1 MSLYTV
7 EEVDV
12 PDGLVLVHHL
22 AGFVD
27 AGNAAGLAA
36 SHVLD
41 LAGPGEVVA
50 RFDVDALL
58 DYRGRRPP
66 MQFDVDHWES
76 YDGPEL
82 TVRLLRDGADA
93 PFLVLAGP
101 EPDYRWEAFVTAVR
115 ELVLRWG
122 VRLVVGVNAIPM
134 GVPHTRPSGVILH
147 GTRKELLRGARTWVG
162 RVQVPG
168 HAGALLEYRLGQAG
182 LDAVTFTVNVPHYVA
197 ATDYPEAAAVLVE
210 NVAAVAGLRLG
221 TDALRAAAVGT
232 RADIDA
238 EVAKRDEVG
247 AVVAQLERQYDA
259 VVAESRLGDLPT
271 ADELGAELERFLAE
285 QDTSGGP

>member
-7 EEVDV
+7 EDVDV
-12 PDGLVLVHHL
+12 PEGLVLVHHL

-27 AGNAAGLAA
+27 AGNAAHLAA
-36 SHVLD
+36 GHVLG
-41 LAGPGEVVA
+41 ATGPGTVVA
-50 RFDVDALL
+50 RFDVDGLI

-66 MQFDVDHWES
+66 MHFDVDHWTS
-76 YDGPEL
+76 YDDPEL
-82 TVRLLRDGADA
+82 TVRLVHDASGA
-93 PFLVLAGP
+93 PFLMLSGP
-101 EPDYRWEAFVTAVR
+101 EPDYRWEAFIAGVR

-168 HAGALLEYRLGQAG
+168 HAAALLEYRLGQAG
-182 LDAVTFTVNVPHYVA
+182 LDAVTFTVNVPHYIA
-197 ATDYPEAAAVLVE
+197 ASDYPEAAAVLVE
-210 NVAAVAGLRLG
+210 NVAAATGLRLD
-221 TDALRAAAVGT
+221 TDALRAAAIGT
-232 RADIDA
+232 RSDIDA
-238 EVAKRDEVG
+238 EVAKSGEVA

-259 VVAESRLGDLPT
+259 VVAESELGDLPT

-285 QDTSGGP
+285 QDSPGSG